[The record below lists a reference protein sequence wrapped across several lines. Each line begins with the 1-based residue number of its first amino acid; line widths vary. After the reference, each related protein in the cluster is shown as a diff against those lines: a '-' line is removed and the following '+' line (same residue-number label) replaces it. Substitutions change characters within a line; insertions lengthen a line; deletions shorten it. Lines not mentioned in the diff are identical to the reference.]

1 MNTPDFE
8 YVKNFP
14 YDPRKADRWDM
25 LALLIAEE
33 RHPDCNI
40 IVRNRHGIGVCG
52 ARVSPAAR
60 TIYVDMLL

>member
-1 MNTPDFE
+1 MTPDFE

-25 LALLIAEE
+25 LALLVAEE
-33 RHPDCNI
+33 RHPGCNI

-52 ARVSPAAR
+52 TQVMGATR
-60 TIYVDMLL
+60 TIHVDVLI